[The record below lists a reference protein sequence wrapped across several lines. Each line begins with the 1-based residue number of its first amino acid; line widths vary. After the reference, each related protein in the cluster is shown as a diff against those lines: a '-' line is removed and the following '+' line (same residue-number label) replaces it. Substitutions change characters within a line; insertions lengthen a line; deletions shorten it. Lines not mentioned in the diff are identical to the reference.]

1 MCVSGERAS
10 YTSVKGFSPLS
21 LSGKGTNCGFLISN
35 QSTSSILSLCVLP
48 HYLKKKKKERKKETR
63 DNAMDIS

>member
-1 MCVSGERAS
+1 MCVSGEHAS
-10 YTSVKGFSPLS
+10 YTSVKVFSPSVS

-35 QSTSSILSLCVLP
+35 QSTSSMLSLCVLP
-48 HYLKKKKKERKKETR
+48 NYLKKKTQ